1 MHEALLGERKHSNK
15 VHIEATWRPLAC
27 MSEVH
32 ITRGPHFKT
41 VGKADRKGVLWL
53 LPEETIYLVERGNLE
68 CWWEEGIP
76 MSLQGVYASCLEG
89 CGGLER
95 YQVYAYLKRAGY
107 IIQRAPTPD
116 AVAPRAGPSPTVL
129 GAAPSGIFN
138 TLAARLASL
147 LTPPEGPLVTPASC
161 RSYPSIYQRLYLIPS
176 HHPPKSTTHA
186 PNPHAATSPFSITF
200 HIWKPQPHF
209 KKSDPPAPD
218 FRVAVVSARET
229 TMPSLRELTDL
240 FDSVPVDESAKTK
253 TQFSRLKDGWRN
265 VIIAVV
271 DSGVTSYL
279 KLADVGFADEP
290 MWKVK
295 PGVGGGK
302 RGGRGGRGGRG
313 RGVSGRGRGR

>member
-1 MHEALLGERKHSNK
+1 
-15 VHIEATWRPLAC
+15 

-41 VGKADRKGVLWL
+41 VGKADRNGVLWL

-76 MSLQGVYASCLEG
+76 MSLQGVYASCLDG

-107 IIQRAPTPD
+107 IIQRAPTAD
-116 AVAPRAGPSPTVL
+116 ATTPQASPAPTVL
-129 GAAPSGIFN
+129 SAVAKSSGIFS
-138 TLAARLASL
+138 TLAARLAAL
-147 LTPPEGPLVTPASC
+147 LTPPEGPLVTPTTC
-161 RSYPSIYQRLYLIPS
+161 RSYPSIYQRLSLIPS
-176 HHPPKSTTHA
+176 HHPPNSTTTHTLDL
-186 PNPHAATSPFSITF
+186 HAATAPFCITF
-200 HIWKPQPHF
+200 YIWKPQPHF
-209 KKSDPPAPD
+209 KKSDPPPPD

-229 TMPSLRELTDL
+229 TMPTLRELTGL
-240 FDSVPVDESAKTK
+240 FDSVPVDDSVKAK

-265 VIIAVV
+265 VVIAVV

-302 RGGRGGRGGRG
+302 RGGRSGRGGRG
-313 RGVSGRGRGR
+313 RGGAGVGGRGRGK

>member
-1 MHEALLGERKHSNK
+1 
-15 VHIEATWRPLAC
+15 

-41 VGKADRKGVLWL
+41 VGKADRNGVLWL

-76 MSLQGVYASCLEG
+76 MSLQGVYASCLDG

-107 IIQRAPTPD
+107 IIQRAPTAD
-116 AVAPRAGPSPTVL
+116 TVAPPTSPAPTIL
-129 GAAPSGIFN
+129 SAASSGVFS

-147 LTPPEGPLVTPASC
+147 LTPPSGPLVTPATC
-161 RSYPSIYQRLYLIPS
+161 RSYQSIYQRLALIPS
-176 HHPPKSTTHA
+176 HHPPNSTTHT
-186 PNPHAATSPFSITF
+186 PNPAAANTPFRITF

-209 KKSDPPAPD
+209 KKSDPPPPD

-240 FDSVPVDESAKTK
+240 FNSVPVDESAKAK

-265 VIIAVV
+265 VVIAVV

-290 MWKVK
+290 IWKVK
-295 PGVGGGK
+295 PGTGGGK

-313 RGVSGRGRGR
+313 RGAGAGGRGRGK